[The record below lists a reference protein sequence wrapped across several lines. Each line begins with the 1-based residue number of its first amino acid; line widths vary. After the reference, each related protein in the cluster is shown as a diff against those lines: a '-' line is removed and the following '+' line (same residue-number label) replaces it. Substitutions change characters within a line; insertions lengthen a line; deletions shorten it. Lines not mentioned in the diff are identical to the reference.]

1 MHILGEMNTLGSSKS
16 VSPMDGVMEVI
27 VFSFCIIGLNMF
39 RAFVRMHSY
48 IQYENAQPL
57 CSACFCFGYP
67 DWVLCTSTD
76 TSTDQVSDNGES
88 VDLMQV
94 NQETQIDQIDQIDR
108 CHCRILSSVKPRRR
122 TRPTDYGD
130 AG

>member
-48 IQYENAQPL
+48 IQYENA
-57 CSACFCFGYP
+57 
-67 DWVLCTSTD
+67 
-76 TSTDQVSDNGES
+76 
-88 VDLMQV
+88 
-94 NQETQIDQIDQIDR
+94 
-108 CHCRILSSVKPRRR
+108 
-122 TRPTDYGD
+122 
-130 AG
+130 